1 MRETIASCRCL
12 GIASRVRHV
21 IALSKRKEK
30 TVMKKG
36 FLTALVIFL
45 SSGPLLADK
54 ETDERLA
61 NAAKAFTEINVLT
74 KYSPKGI

>member
-1 MRETIASCRCL
+1 
-12 GIASRVRHV
+12 
-21 IALSKRKEK
+21 
-30 TVMKKG
+30 MKKG